1 MKTRNYHLK
10 FTILQQFGKK
20 KFPVF
25 RDLIV
30 PLLSFAGQLSVY
42 IRDKSI
48 RDLNHLLTPV
58 ICNKSVHI
66 RIRLVASFNLIMMHF
81 SYQ

>member
-20 KFPVF
+20 KIPVF
-25 RDLIV
+25 RDLII

-48 RDLNHLLTPV
+48 RDLNHLPTPV
-58 ICNKSVHI
+58 ISTSRHI
-66 RIRLVASFNLIMMHF
+66 FESGSWPLSI
-81 SYQ
+81 